1 MIFTGSRA
9 VALAAMLT
17 VAIAGTQAH
26 AESKYPDW
34 SGQWKRPDGVGI
46 GWDQTKRLGL
56 AQQAPLTPE
65 YQKLFEASI
74 ADQALGGQ
82 GENITTVTCITPG
95 MPRLMTVVRP
105 MEIITLPL
113 VTHIL
118 LESYL
123 PRRIYT
129 DGRAFP
135 DDEEPSFSGYSI
147 GKWIDEN
154 GDGRYEV
161 LEIETR
167 NFKGPRV
174 YEASGLPLHKDN
186 QSIIKERIRL
196 DPSNPD
202 TLLNDITIIDNA
214 LTRPWMVTKKYVRER
229 RKIIWYED
237 NCGENNSHV
246 LIGNDTY
253 MFSADGLLM
262 PTRKNQSPPDL
273 RYFNQVRR

>member
-1 MIFTGSRA
+1 MPFPSSRA
-9 VALAAMLT
+9 VVLAAALT
-17 VAIAGTQAH
+17 AAMAGAQAH
-26 AESKYPDW
+26 DESRYPDW
-34 SGQWKRPDGVGI
+34 SGQWKRPDRVGI

-65 YQKLFEASI
+65 YQKVFEASI

-105 MEIITLPL
+105 MEIVILPQ
-113 VTHIL
+113 VTYIL
-118 LESYL
+118 LESYM

-135 DDEEPSFSGYSI
+135 DEEPSFSGYSM
-147 GKWIDEN
+147 GNWIDEN
-154 GDGRYEV
+154 GDGRYDV

-186 QSIIKERIRL
+186 QSIIKERVRL
-196 DPSNPD
+196 DASNPD

-214 LTRPWMVTKKYVRER
+214 LTRPWTVTKKYVRER

-237 NCGENNSHV
+237 NCGENNGHV
-246 LIGNDTY
+246 LIGSDTY
-253 MFSADGLLM
+253 MLSADGHLM
-262 PTRKNQSPPDL
+262 PTRKNQNPPDL
-273 RYFNQVRR
+273 RYFNQARR

>member
-1 MIFTGSRA
+1 MPFIGSRA
-9 VALAAMLT
+9 VALAAVLT
-17 VAIAGTQAH
+17 VITAGAQAH
-26 AESKYPDW
+26 DESRYPDW

-65 YQKLFEASI
+65 YQAIFEASL
-74 ADQALGGQ
+74 ADQAMGGQ

-105 MEIITLPL
+105 MELIILPQ
-113 VTHIL
+113 TTSML

-135 DDEEPSFSGYSI
+135 DEEPSFSGYSI
-147 GKWIDEN
+147 GNWIDEDR
-154 GDGRYEV
+154 DGRHDA

-186 QSIIKERIRL
+186 QSVIKERIRL
-196 DPSNPD
+196 DPSNAD
-202 TLLNDITIIDNA
+202 TLLNEITIIDNA
-214 LTRPWMVTKKYVRER
+214 LTRPWTVTKRYVRER
-229 RKIIWYED
+229 RKILWYED
-237 NCGENNSHV
+237 NCGEYNNHV

-253 MFSADGLLM
+253 FMSADGHLM
-262 PTRKNQSPPDL
+262 PTRKDQRPPDL
-273 RYFNQVRR
+273 RYFNQARR